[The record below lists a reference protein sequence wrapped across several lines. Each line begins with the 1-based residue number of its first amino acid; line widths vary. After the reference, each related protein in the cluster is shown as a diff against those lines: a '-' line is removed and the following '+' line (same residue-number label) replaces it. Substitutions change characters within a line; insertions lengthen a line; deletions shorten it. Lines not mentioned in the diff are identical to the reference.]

1 MKLNFWQI
9 IGVVVIIAAAIGIF
23 IKESGKSTKP
33 ETDTTTVQPA
43 PTVPE
48 VTTQPA
54 SKPATQ
60 P

>member
-23 IKESGKSTKP
+23 IKESGKSNKP
-33 ETDTTTVQPA
+33 QTDTTTVQPTPVA
-43 PTVPE
+43 PE